1 MPRRTLFLLLAA
13 VKIGVLVA
21 IVAPTVPAFS
31 ADGVPSSAPATATAA
46 AAFAPSA
53 EAFDQADATFR
64 RARDGDR
71 AAIAPALAQFTAL
84 LQARPGDPR
93 LMAYAGAAT
102 AMQART
108 TWLPWKKIGY
118 AEDGLAL
125 IDRALARLTPAHDA
139 ERHHG
144 VPVALE
150 TRLTAAATFLALPA
164 MFHRGERGR
173 RLLEQV
179 QRDPALAA
187 TPAAFRDAVQRLAA
201 KEAA

>member
-1 MPRRTLFLLLAA
+1 MSRRHLFLLLAA
-13 VKIGVLVA
+13 IKLSVLVA
-21 IVAPTVPAFS
+21 MTAPTVSAMSTDGTPAS
-31 ADGVPSSAPATATAA
+31 PRVVATAA
-46 AAFAPSA
+46 TTATD
-53 EAFDQADATFR
+53 FDQAAAIFR
-64 RARDGDR
+64 RARDGDH

-84 LQARPGDPR
+84 LQARPDDP
-93 LMAYAGAAT
+93 LLLAYAGAAT

-108 TWLPWKKIGY
+108 TWMPWKKMGH
-118 AEDGLAL
+118 AEDGLAM
-125 IDRALARLTPAHDA
+125 IDRALTRLTPAHDA
-139 ERHHG
+139 EQHHG

-187 TPAAFRDAVQRLAA
+187 TPAAFREAVQRLAA

>member
-84 LQARPGDPR
+84 LQARPAIPG
-93 LMAYAGAAT
+93 
-102 AMQART
+102 
-108 TWLPWKKIGY
+108 
-118 AEDGLAL
+118 
-125 IDRALARLTPAHDA
+125 
-139 ERHHG
+139 
-144 VPVALE
+144 
-150 TRLTAAATFLALPA
+150 
-164 MFHRGERGR
+164 
-173 RLLEQV
+173 
-179 QRDPALAA
+179 
-187 TPAAFRDAVQRLAA
+187 
-201 KEAA
+201 

>member
-1 MPRRTLFLLLAA
+1 MSRRHLFLLLAA
-13 VKIGVLVA
+13 IKLSVLVA
-21 IVAPTVPAFS
+21 MT
-31 ADGVPSSAPATATAA
+31 APAVSAMSTDGAPAGHQAVATAA
-46 AAFAPSA
+46 LPATD
-53 EAFDQADATFR
+53 FDQAAATFR

-71 AAIAPALAQFTAL
+71 TAIAPARAQFTAL
-84 LQARPGDPR
+84 LQARPDDP
-93 LMAYAGAAT
+93 LLLAYAGAAT

-108 TWLPWKKIGY
+108 TWLPWKKIGH

-125 IDRALARLTPAHDA
+125 IDRALARLTPAHDV
-139 ERHHG
+139 ELHHG
-144 VPVALE
+144 VPAALE
-150 TRLTAAATFLALPA
+150 TRFTAAATFLALPA

-187 TPAAFRDAVQRLAA
+187 TPAAFREAVQRLAA

>member
-1 MPRRTLFLLLAA
+1 MTRRHLFLLLAA
-13 VKIGVLVA
+13 VKLGVLVA
-21 IVAPTVPAFS
+21 VAAPVWS
-31 ADGVPSSAPATATAA
+31 ADGAPTLASATATAA
-46 AAFAPSA
+46 TADFA
-53 EAFDQADATFR
+53 QATATFR
-64 RARDGDR
+64 RARNGDD
-71 AAIAPALAQFTAL
+71 AAIRPTLVQFTTL
-84 LQARPGDPR
+84 LQTQPDDP
-93 LMAYAGAAT
+93 LLLAYAGATT

-108 TWLPWKKIGY
+108 TWMPWKKMGH
-118 AEDGLAL
+118 AEDGLAM

-139 ERHHG
+139 ELRRG

-150 TRLTAAATFLALPA
+150 TRLTAAGTFLALPA

-187 TPAAFRDAVQRLAA
+187 TPPAFREAVQHLAA

>member
-31 ADGVPSSAPATATAA
+31 ADGVPSGAPATATAA

-64 RARDGDR
+64 RASDGDR

-108 TWLPWKKIGY
+108 TWLPWKKIGH

-125 IDRALARLTPAHDA
+125 IDRALARLTLAHDA
-139 ERHHG
+139 ERLLNVCFRDFADIAHG
-144 VPVALE
+144 DHVL
-150 TRLTAAATFLALPA
+150 
-164 MFHRGERGR
+164 R
-173 RLLEQV
+173 RLHPFEH
-179 QRDPALAA
+179 A
-187 TPAAFRDAVQRLAA
+187 RLLHPPDGGGRVMV
-201 KEAA
+201 

>member
-31 ADGVPSSAPATATAA
+31 ADGVPSSAPATAA

-53 EAFDQADATFR
+53 EAFDQAAATFR

-108 TWLPWKKIGY
+108 TWLPWKKIGH

-125 IDRALARLTPAHDA
+125 IDKALARLTPAHDA

-187 TPAAFRDAVQRLAA
+187 TPAAFRAAVQRLAA

>member
-1 MPRRTLFLLLAA
+1 MSRRPLFLLLAA
-13 VKIGVLVA
+13 IKLGVLVA
-21 IVAPTVPAFS
+21 VAAPAVSAVS
-31 ADGVPSSAPATATAA
+31 ADGAANAPVVAPATATDFDQAA
-46 AAFAPSA
+46 AAFA
-53 EAFDQADATFR
+53 

-71 AAIAPALAQFTAL
+71 TAITPARAQFTAL
-84 LQARPGDPR
+84 LQARPDDP
-93 LMAYAGAAT
+93 LLLAYAGAAT

-108 TWLPWKKIGY
+108 TWLPWKKIGH

-125 IDRALARLTPAHDA
+125 IDRALARLTPAHDM
-139 ERHHG
+139 ELHHG

-179 QRDPALAA
+179 QCDPALAA
-187 TPAAFRDAVQRLAA
+187 TPAAFREAVQRLAA

>member
-1 MPRRTLFLLLAA
+1 MSRRHLFLLLAA
-13 VKIGVLVA
+13 IKLSVLVA
-21 IVAPTVPAFS
+21 MT
-31 ADGVPSSAPATATAA
+31 APAVSAMSTDGAPAGTQVVATAA
-46 AAFAPSA
+46 IPATD
-53 EAFDQADATFR
+53 FDQAAATFR

-71 AAIAPALAQFTAL
+71 TAIAPARAQFTAL
-84 LQARPGDPR
+84 LQARPDDP
-93 LMAYAGAAT
+93 LLLAYAGAAT

-108 TWLPWKKIGY
+108 TWLPWKKIGH

-125 IDRALARLTPAHDA
+125 IDRALARLTPAHDV
-139 ERHHG
+139 ELHHG
-144 VPVALE
+144 VPAALE